1 MQKKFSDFIFSIIE
15 NIKSDLFTGK
25 VFGEPVTL
33 QVTNHLELPVVTITV

>member
-1 MQKKFSDFIFSIIE
+1 MPLYHKEYIE

-33 QVTNHLELPVVTITV
+33 QVTNHLELPGKIS